1 MRGMFQNSNA
11 GLERELAAED
21 YKAHSVRNRMAI
33 LAVALTTILI
43 CVVFTVGIGF
53 IKAVTLSFGAS
64 PGPGADSCSI
74 YGDEEVLAKVR
85 ELPQVDWAAY
95 VKRCSTTY
103 LHNREFSG
111 LEVRLFAADKV
122 HYDKNMVE
130 LIAGDYPQKAD
141 EILLSDTMSKRLGL
155 GEEIGAEY
163 SLTVVIQGEEEEIEQ
178 VIPMTV
184 CGYYKNPLKNIS
196 NFYEEIYTGNDF
208 IQNYNPLLAEGYD
221 QIYVKLNNLAFYKL
235 GRDRDEKLDEV
246 NTLVGGNGSGY
257 KMSDMNGGV
266 MALIFLIVLIIM
278 FCGYIFIYNVFDISI
293 VNDIRFYG
301 ELKTIGMTAGQLR
314 RMLFYQMNRIAVWGI
329 VIGTLIGYGVGR
341 FAGRSIV
348 SRFADGIAM
357 YYQPAGIVEAF
368 VLSAAFAWITVYI
381 STKRPFRTVC
391 TISPVE
397 ASKYRGKQKKGV
409 FSVLSFGISG
419 ILFLLV
425 YTLSAGYN
433 VDVMME
439 RYNETDFRISHKA
452 AIWMQEEAYRPVSQE
467 LIVALEEQ
475 ALTENFSLIYQA
487 RTKPDFFVW
496 NGIHW
501 YEASLGEIGKEGELA
516 ADIRSVND
524 NLMKKGNDKVVFP
537 ENERGNYRVSII
549 GVSPEY
555 LARDEKYMEILE
567 GAIEPEKF
575 AGGDY
580 MIYRRLTLGGKEQS
594 LALTEEMDDQVH
606 AGDKVT
612 VPFYDDVA
620 QRYVER
626 TYTVMAIVADDW
638 MFGTPNTKLGNII
651 ISDREFCSIYSDYE
665 NLVSRICFDASEKFS
680 SADLEE
686 GKEQYETVAEL
697 LEADGNLQLK
707 LDAKYQDGVEFMEEK
722 KTITIFGMFLAVIV
736 GLIGIANLIN
746 TVTTDVMARKLEYAA
761 MQSIGMTGKQMERD
775 ISTKYARYIFI
786 SVGLAAIFGTLLTYL
801 VAASPVFTG
810 FSLLAFMQAFLIFL
824 LFSIVL
830 CMVMARILTKA
841 MNRKSIVERLREVV

>member
-1 MRGMFQNSNA
+1 MRSMFQNSNA

-21 YKAHSVRNRMAI
+21 YKAHPVRNRMAI

-43 CVVFTVGIGF
+43 CVVLTVGIGLV
-53 IKAVTLSFGAS
+53 KAETLSFGAS

-111 LEVRLFAADKV
+111 LEVRLLAADAV

-130 LIAGDYPQKAD
+130 LIAGDYPQKAN

-155 GEEIGAEY
+155 GERIGVEY
-163 SLTVVIQGEEEEIEQ
+163 SLTVVIQKEEEEIEQ

-196 NFYEEIYTGNDF
+196 DMYEEIYTGNDF
-208 IQNYNPLLAEGYD
+208 IQTYNPLLAEGYD
-221 QIYVKLNNLAFYKL
+221 QIYVKLNNLAFFKL
-235 GRDRDEKLDEV
+235 GHDREEKLDEV
-246 NTLVGGNGSGY
+246 NTLAGGNGSGY
-257 KMSDMNGGV
+257 KMSDMSGGV
-266 MALIFLIVLIIM
+266 MALIFLIVFIIM

-314 RMLFYQMNRIAVWGI
+314 RMLFYQMNRIAAWGI
-329 VIGTLIGYGVGR
+329 VIGGLVGYSVGR

-348 SRFADGIAM
+348 LRFAEGIAM
-357 YYQPAGIVEAF
+357 YYQPVGIAESFA
-368 VLSAAFAWITVYI
+368 LSAAFSWITIFI
-381 STKRPFRTVC
+381 STKRPFRAAC

-397 ASKYRGKQKKGV
+397 ASRYRGKQKKGV

-433 VDVMME
+433 VDAMME

-452 AIWMQEEAYRPVSQE
+452 AIWMQEEAYCPISRE
-467 LIVALEEQ
+467 LIAALEKQ
-475 ALTENFSLIYQA
+475 DFTENFSLIYQA
-487 RTKPDFFVW
+487 RTKPDFFEW
-496 NGIHW
+496 NGINR
-501 YEASLGEIGKEGELA
+501 YEVSLGEIKKEGELA
-516 ADIRSVND
+516 ADMRSFNE
-524 NLMKKGNDKVVFP
+524 NLLEKGDEQMGFP
-537 ENERGNYRVSII
+537 ENERGNYRVSVI
-549 GVSPEY
+549 GISPEY

-567 GAIEPEKF
+567 GTIEPEKF
-575 AGGDY
+575 AEGEY
-580 MIYRRLTLGGKEQS
+580 IIYKRLALGGKEQS
-594 LALTEEMDDQVH
+594 LALTEGMNYQVH

-612 VPFYDDVA
+612 VSFYDDAA
-620 QRYVER
+620 QRYVEK
-626 TYTVMAIVADDW
+626 TYTIMAIAADDW
-638 MFGTPNTKLGNII
+638 MFSTPNTKMGNII
-651 ISDREFCSIYSDYE
+651 ISDSEFCSVYSGHE
-665 NLVSRICFDASEKFS
+665 NLVSRICFDASEKFDS
-680 SADLEE
+680 TNLDA
-686 GKEQYETVAEL
+686 GKAQYETVAKL
-697 LEADGNLQLK
+697 LEADGNLQLM

-736 GLIGIANLIN
+736 GMIGIANLIN

-761 MQSIGMTGKQMERD
+761 MQSIGMTGKQVERD
-775 ISTKYARYIFI
+775 VFTKYARYIFI
-786 SVGLAAIFGTLLTYL
+786 SVGLAAVFGTLITYL
-801 VAASPVFTG
+801 AAGIPIFTG
-810 FSLLAFMQAFLIFL
+810 FSLPVFIQAFLLYL
-824 LFSIVL
+824 LFSALL
-830 CMVMARILTKA
+830 CAAMARILTKA